1 MTKKIFNR
9 KLEHKVN
16 VWVKTLQTKEK
27 FKENA
32 LGLLK
37 GEVYFCEPERGILFD
52 EETEDGEQRQDED
65 LVRYLTS
72 SEHPEEK
79 T

>member
-1 MTKKIFNR
+1 M
-9 KLEHKVN
+9 
-16 VWVKTLQTKEK
+16 
-27 FKENA
+27 
-32 LGLLK
+32 GLLE

-65 LVRYLTS
+65 LVSYLTS